1 MTVGLLSGLLT
12 LCVAAGCAGHETKV
26 AQTVRAEEPARA
38 AGTDDAPPQRPAKT
52 TVTTT
57 TATESDK
64 SASGIAGSA
73 AAHRDPGD
81 PIRLMWVEG
90 DVAGMTS
97 ILSPD
102 GTSTIGFV
110 DYHQRRRGDVLEAVR
125 IARFSDGSSDEDR
138 VEARIGETLQTLRG
152 RSVIRNAKAVA
163 TVDIAI
169 DVAGGR
175 ITGFSGLGDRRQ
187 TYDERVE
194 LPPGTYWGPLIFI
207 VIKNFEQ
214 NATDGRLAFRTVV
227 ATPKPRVLDMEL
239 LRQEATTVRRRGGNI
254 DVVRFA
260 LRPTVNWLIDPII
273 RMFAP
278 ETNFLVQPG
287 APPGLARFD
296 GPRNFAGQKIRIE

>member
-1 MTVGLLSGLLT
+1 VSLKPLLWVLATVVT
-12 LCVAAGCAGHETKV
+12 LAAHPAAG
-26 AQTVRAEEPARA
+26 R
-38 AGTDDAPPQRPAKT
+38 DA
-52 TVTTT
+52 
-57 TATESDK
+57 
-64 SASGIAGSA
+64 
-73 AAHRDPGD
+73 GD
-81 PIRLMWVEG
+81 PIRLAWVEG
-90 DVAGMTS
+90 DVAGMSS

-110 DYHQRRRGDVLEAVR
+110 DYHQRRRGDVLEVVR

-138 VEARIGETLQTLRG
+138 VEARIGETLQTLGG
-152 RSVIRNAKAVA
+152 RSVIRNAKGVA
-163 TVDIAI
+163 TVDITI

-175 ITGFSGLGDRRQ
+175 ITGFSGLGDKRQ

-214 NATDGRLAFRTVV
+214 NATDGRLVFRTVV
-227 ATPKPRVLDMEL
+227 ATPKPRVFDMEL
-239 LRQEATTVRRRGGNI
+239 LCQEQSSIRRRGGKI

-260 LRPTVNWLIDPII
+260 LHPTVNWLIDPII

-278 ETNFLVQPG
+278 ETNFLIQPG

-296 GPRNFAGQKIRIE
+296 GPRNYAKQKIRIE

>member
-1 MTVGLLSGLLT
+1 MRIDVVLLSGMLT
-12 LCVAAGCAGHETKV
+12 LGATAGCAGR
-26 AQTVRAEEPARA
+26 TVRVGEPAPA
-38 AGTDDAPPQRPAKT
+38 AGTDDAQLQRPART
-52 TVTTT
+52 TATTTT
-57 TATESDK
+57 TAESDK
-64 SASGIAGSA
+64 SASGIVGSA

-81 PIRLMWVEG
+81 PIRLTWVEG

-97 ILSPD
+97 ILYPD
-102 GTSTIGFV
+102 GKSTIGFV
-110 DYHQRRRGDVLEAVR
+110 EYRQRRRGDVLEAVR
-125 IARFSDGSSDEDR
+125 IALFSDGSSDEDR
-138 VEARIGETLQTLRG
+138 ATVRIGRTLQTLRG
-152 RSVIRNAKAVA
+152 RSIIRNTKGVP
-163 TVDIAI
+163 TVDITI

-175 ITGFSGLGDRRQ
+175 ITGFSGLGDKRQ

-214 NATDGRLAFRTVV
+214 NAADGRLAFRTVV
-227 ATPKPRVLDMEL
+227 ATPKPRVFDLEL
-239 LRQEATTVRRRGGNI
+239 LRQDQSSIRRRGGKI

-278 ETNFLVQPG
+278 ETNFLVQLG
-287 APPGLARFD
+287 APPALARFD

>member
-1 MTVGLLSGLLT
+1 MSLKSLLSVLATVAT
-12 LCVAAGCAGHETKV
+12 LAAHPAAG
-26 AQTVRAEEPARA
+26 R
-38 AGTDDAPPQRPAKT
+38 DA
-52 TVTTT
+52 
-57 TATESDK
+57 
-64 SASGIAGSA
+64 
-73 AAHRDPGD
+73 GD
-81 PIRLMWVEG
+81 PIRLAWVEG

-110 DYHQRRRGDVLEAVR
+110 DYHQHRHGDVLEAVR

-138 VEARIGETLQTLRG
+138 VEAKIGETLQTLRG
-152 RSVIRNAKAVA
+152 RSVIRNAKGVA
-163 TVDIAI
+163 TVDITI
-169 DVAGGR
+169 DVAGGH
-175 ITGFSGLGDRRQ
+175 ITGFSGLGDERQ

-214 NATDGRLAFRTVV
+214 NAAGGRLVFRTVV

-239 LRQEATTVRRRGGNI
+239 VRQDQSSIRRPGGKI

-278 ETNFLVQPG
+278 ETDFFVQPG
-287 APPGLARFD
+287 APPGLVRFD
-296 GPRNFAGQKIRIE
+296 GPRNYAGQKIRIE

>member
-1 MTVGLLSGLLT
+1 MSLRSLLSVLATVALLAAHP
-12 LCVAAGCAGHETKV
+12 AAG
-26 AQTVRAEEPARA
+26 R
-38 AGTDDAPPQRPAKT
+38 DA
-52 TVTTT
+52 
-57 TATESDK
+57 
-64 SASGIAGSA
+64 
-73 AAHRDPGD
+73 GD
-81 PIRLMWVEG
+81 PIRLAWVEG

-110 DYHQRRRGDVLEAVR
+110 DYHQRRHGDVLEAVR

-138 VEARIGETLQTLRG
+138 AEAKIGETLQTLRG
-152 RSVIRNAKAVA
+152 RSVIRNAKGVA
-163 TVDIAI
+163 TVDITI
-169 DVAGGR
+169 DVAGGH
-175 ITGFSGLGDRRQ
+175 ITGFSGLGDERQ
-187 TYDERVE
+187 TYDERVD

-214 NATDGRLAFRTVV
+214 NAADGRLVFRTVV

-239 LRQEATTVRRRGGNI
+239 VRQDQSSIRRPGGKI

-278 ETNFLVQPG
+278 ETNFFVRPG

-296 GPRNFAGQKIRIE
+296 GPRNYAGQKIRIE

>member
-1 MTVGLLSGLLT
+1 MSLKPLLWVLATVAT
-12 LCVAAGCAGHETKV
+12 LAAHPAAG
-26 AQTVRAEEPARA
+26 R
-38 AGTDDAPPQRPAKT
+38 DA
-52 TVTTT
+52 
-57 TATESDK
+57 
-64 SASGIAGSA
+64 
-73 AAHRDPGD
+73 GD
-81 PIRLMWVEG
+81 PIRLAWIEG

-138 VEARIGETLQTLRG
+138 VEARIGETLRTLRG
-152 RSVIRNAKAVA
+152 RSIIRNAKAVA
-163 TVDIAI
+163 TVDITI

-175 ITGFSGLGDRRQ
+175 ITGFSGLGDERQ
-187 TYDERVE
+187 TYDESVD

-214 NATDGRLAFRTVV
+214 NADDGRLVFRTVV
-227 ATPKPRVLDMEL
+227 ATPKPRVFDLEL
-239 LRQEATTVRRRGGNI
+239 LRQETTTVRLPGGKI

-278 ETNFLVQPG
+278 DTTFFVKPG
-287 APPGLARFD
+287 MPPGLARFD
-296 GPRNFAGQKIRIE
+296 GPRNFAAQKIRIE